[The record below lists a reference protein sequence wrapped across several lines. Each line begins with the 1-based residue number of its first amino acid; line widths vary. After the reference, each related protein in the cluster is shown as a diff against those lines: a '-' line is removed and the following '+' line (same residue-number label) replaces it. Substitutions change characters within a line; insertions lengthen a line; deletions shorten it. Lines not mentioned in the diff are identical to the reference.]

1 MGSVRKTPLESRPLT
16 PEERRIMAK
25 DGVPLIKKFVSTRFP
40 NEPAAVKEE
49 LISEGYLCVCERMNT
64 FDISKS
70 AFSSHV
76 YRILNF
82 DLRNF
87 LTCHKHVKRTELCPS
102 QIGAEP
108 MSQDESMDMAME
120 MSEKNGMLQ
129 KSRENTPRLSPVDL
143 EYMIHHLSDP
153 EKQVLQM
160 FVILEMTIAEIA
172 ESMKLEPK
180 AVYYL
185 KNRALEKIREEMP
198 AKMYREIKEL
208 GW

>member
-1 MGSVRKTPLESRPLT
+1 
-16 PEERRIMAK
+16 MAK

-87 LTCHKHVKRTELCPS
+87 LTCHKHVNRTELCPS